1 MKLFNLSQ
9 RHVQRIVKNAAVKA
23 GIPNAEEVHPHTLRH
38 SYGTHMY
45 NSNVDL
51 LAISRLMGHSDI
63 KVTTI
68 YTHMGMKKSK
78 EIVDDAFGSES

>member
-1 MKLFNLSQ
+1 MKLFKLSQ
-9 RHVQRIVKNAAVKA
+9 RHVQRIVKNAAVRAK
-23 GIPNAEEVHPHTLRH
+23 IPRPEEIHPHTLRH

-45 NSNVDL
+45 NNGVDL
-51 LAISRLMGHSDI
+51 LAISRMMGHSDI

-78 EIVDDAFGSES
+78 EIVDDAFASES